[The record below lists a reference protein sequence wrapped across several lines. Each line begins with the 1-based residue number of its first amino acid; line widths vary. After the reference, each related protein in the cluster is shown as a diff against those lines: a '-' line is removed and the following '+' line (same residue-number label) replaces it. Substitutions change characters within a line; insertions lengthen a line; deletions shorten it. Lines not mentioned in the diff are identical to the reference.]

1 MLNVVT
7 GGAGH
12 LGTNLAADLLAAGQR
27 VRVVDWR
34 RPTTA
39 IRLGAEWVDAD
50 VRDIVAMRRAFEGAV
65 TVYHLAAIISVAG
78 GRRGLVESVNVDGV
92 RVVAH
97 AALSAGVPRLVHCS
111 SIHAF
116 DLAGGGT
123 IDERYPR
130 ATGRGLPAYDR
141 SKAAGEVELRRV
153 VERGLDAVVVNPTGV
168 IGPVDEA
175 PSRMGTVLRALWR
188 RRLPA
193 LVPGGF
199 DWVDVRDVVAAMRA
213 AADRGRTGESYLL
226 PGHRRSATE
235 LAVLAAECSGIP
247 VTRRTV
253 PGWTVR
259 ACAPVASVIARA
271 VPHPLLPTGEALRA
285 LREFPVVDGRKA
297 ATELGHRPRPIAE
310 TITALFEY
318 FRAVRPLGSHSD

>member
-1 MLNVVT
+1 MLAVVT

-12 LGTNLAADLLAAGQR
+12 LGTNLASELLSAGLA
-27 VRVVDWR
+27 VRVVDCR
-34 RPTTA
+34 EPTTA
-39 IRLGAEWVDAD
+39 IRLGAEWVNAD
-50 VRDIVAMRRAFEGAV
+50 VRDLVAMRRAFDSAEV
-65 TVYHLAAIISVAG
+65 VYHLAAIISVAG
-78 GRRGLVESVNVDGV
+78 GRWGLVESVNVGGV
-92 RVVAH
+92 RTVAH
-97 AALSAGVPRLVHCS
+97 AALSAGVRRLVHCS

-116 DLAGGGT
+116 DLAGGGV
-123 IDERYPR
+123 IDESYPR
-130 ATGRGLPAYDR
+130 ATGRRVPAYDR

-175 PSRMGTVLRALWR
+175 PSRMGTVLLALWQG
-188 RRLPA
+188 RLPA

-199 DWVDVRDVVAAMRA
+199 DWVDVRDVVAAMRSA
-213 AADRGRTGESYLL
+213 TDRGRTGSSYLL
-226 PGHRRSATE
+226 PGHRRSVIE
-235 LAVLAAECSGIP
+235 LAELAAQCSGGT

-259 ACAPVASVIARA
+259 ACSPVASLIARA

-297 ATELGHRPRPIAE
+297 ASELGYRPRPIAE
-310 TITALFEY
+310 TIGSLFEY
-318 FRAVRPLGSHSD
+318 FRTVRPLSSHSD